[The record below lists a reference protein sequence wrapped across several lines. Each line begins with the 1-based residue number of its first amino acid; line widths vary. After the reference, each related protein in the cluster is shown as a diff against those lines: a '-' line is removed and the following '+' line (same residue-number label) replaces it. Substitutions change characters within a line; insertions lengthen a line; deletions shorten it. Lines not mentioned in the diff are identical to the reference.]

1 MCYQVVERYV
11 LCGCIYHV
19 HFVDPCGRAYQRC
32 HTVTKRETFVDY
44 PCPRH
49 PDTESPGFQ
58 TRVVPSQQSSIIKH
72 PQDDPPKEPRF
83 PGRIWTKNEPSIDT
97 RSACGYNE
105 GPSLQT
111 AIAAYATR
119 ETSINRNLEAIVAPS
134 TGKDTGHDDD
144 SSSAPSSSS
153 SIFDGVSASSKSSVE
168 RPPDFAEELLSAFVN
183 NITLV
188 PLFRLAL
195 KCNPNQFIKT
205 FTVLL
210 RLYSKDLDHVSSSP
224 LEKDASMVIKAR
236 SRYIASHLEAY
247 FVGCNPSEVLPGK
260 RIPKVG
266 PRAQDT
272 DASDDGGN
280 HDLFEVPH
288 LVKLKLVQVKR
299 FLFDD
304 VPFLKLKQRLEKLA
318 GEVSNPSDA
327 APDQSTSKY
336 YDTHKRIDDL
346 KPNQRSVLENKWIGS
361 SVQRGQIS
369 VEQETVAIEQNGEQ
383 TERPDAPVIADGNS
397 SVPKALELRPIHRRS
412 PYSEGNL
419 SPDDMPEG
427 KLVPLTIKSNQEES
441 VTAFKISV
449 LTDNNLGQELARP
462 AVSHEIASSV
472 FLRTVLLVVLIKRLG
487 RRETNVGVGLRDPSL
502 TTPEL
507 SAAREG
513 SLASFCSK
521 DRSPTNC
528 HQSSWSQ
535 VARNELRYKTK
546 GALRN
551 ESTPLLGG
559 HWRVQEVSWV
569 CVSMIYTRYDS
580 AKNGTVLW

>member
-11 LCGCIYHV
+11 PCGCIYHV
-19 HFVDPCGRAYQRC
+19 HFVDPCARAYQRC
-32 HTVTKRETFVDY
+32 HAVTKRETFVDY

-58 TRVVPSQQSSIIKH
+58 TRVVPSQQSSIIQQ

-83 PGRIWTKNEPSIDT
+83 PGRIWTKNEPIIDT
-97 RSACGYNE
+97 RSACGYEE

-134 TGKDTGHDDD
+134 TGKDTARDDD

-183 NITLV
+183 NGTLV
-188 PLFRLAL
+188 PLFRLGL
-195 KCNPNQFIKT
+195 KCNPNQFMKT

-210 RLYSKDLDHVSSSP
+210 RLYSKDLGHVSSSP

-247 FVGCNPSEVLPGK
+247 FVGCNPSDVLPGK
-260 RIPKVG
+260 RMPKVG

-280 HDLFEVPH
+280 HDPFEVPH

-327 APDQSTSKY
+327 AAPDQSTSKY
-336 YDTHKRIDDL
+336 YETHKRIDDL
-346 KPNQRSVLENKWIGS
+346 KPSQRSVLENKWIES
-361 SVQRGQIS
+361 SVQRGEIS

-383 TERPDAPVIADGNS
+383 TERPDAPEIADGSS
-397 SVPKALELRPIHRRS
+397 SVPKTLELRPIHRRF
-412 PYSEGNL
+412 PYSEEKL
-419 SPDDMPEG
+419 SPNEVPEG
-427 KLVPLTIKSNQEES
+427 KLVPLTIKSDQEEGL
-441 VTAFKISV
+441 TASKISV
-449 LTDNNLGQELARP
+449 LTDNNFSQELART
-462 AVSHEIASSV
+462 AASHETASCV
-472 FLRTVLLVVLIKRLG
+472 FLRTVLLVVLIKKLG
-487 RRETNVGVGLRDPSL
+487 RRKTYFRVELRDPRL
-502 TTPEL
+502 TTSEL
-507 SAAREG
+507 SAAPEG
-513 SLASFCSK
+513 SLTSCCSK
-521 DRSPTNC
+521 DGSPMNC

-535 VARNELRYKTK
+535 VAKNELRYKTK
-546 GALRN
+546 GALCN

-559 HWRVQEVSWV
+559 DWRVQEVSWV
-569 CVSMIYTRYDS
+569 CVSILIYTR
-580 AKNGTVLW
+580 